1 MKDNERQLHKD
12 TLPEEAETPAEK
24 KQSIAD
30 NGETGSPAEVSKTE
44 EKIEEK
50 DTSFNKKKK
59 IRLLVSA
66 IAAIITMTF
75 FGLSYTFF
83 SVMTMSI
90 VFVACVGVIALAV
103 VSLFRDWDTP
113 YKLSITALYI
123 GAVFLVVYFALNK
136 SGLLSS
142 IDSADDVVNYINNSG
157 GVAEVIFVLANF
169 LQVTIIP
176 IPSTITTTAGALL
189 FEGIWKP
196 LYLTVIGLVIG
207 SMFAFFLGRVLGVRF
222 ANWLVGE
229 KTIAKYK
236 AWTKGRDKIV
246 LFYMFIFPFFP
257 DDFLCILAGMTNY
270 TYIGFFFLQ
279 VFSRTLGTLT
289 TILIAKGIV
298 SIPFYGWWLAL
309 WAVIIILVIVLL
321 IYTIKYS
328 EKIEQFVMKIIDKL
342 TFGLTSKKRLEKES
356 AEAAKSADAA
366 AEQSKEN
373 GAETP
378 PDGQGEVK

>member
-1 MKDNERQLHKD
+1 M
-12 TLPEEAETPAEK
+12 
-24 KQSIAD
+24 I
-30 NGETGSPAEVSKTE
+30 
-44 EKIEEK
+44 
-50 DTSFNKKKK
+50 
-59 IRLLVSA
+59 
-66 IAAIITMTF
+66 
-75 FGLSYTFF
+75 
-83 SVMTMSI
+83 
-90 VFVACVGVIALAV
+90 
-103 VSLFRDWDTP
+103 
-113 YKLSITALYI
+113 
-123 GAVFLVVYFALNK
+123 VYFALNK

-142 IDSADDVVNYINNSG
+142 INSADDVVNYINNSG

-236 AWTKGRDKIV
+236 AMTKGRDKIV

-328 EKIEQFVMKIIDKL
+328 EKIEQFVMKVIDKL

>member
-1 MKDNERQLHKD
+1 MKDNESQLHKD
-12 TLPEEAETPAEK
+12 TLPEEGNAPAEK
-24 KQSIAD
+24 PESILEKSE
-30 NGETGSPAEVSKTE
+30 GVSPAEQSKTE
-44 EKIEEK
+44 EQ

-59 IRLLVSA
+59 VRLLVSA

-75 FGLSYTFF
+75 FGLSYTYF
-83 SVMTMSI
+83 SVMLMSI
-90 VFVACVGVIALAV
+90 IFVACVGVIALAV
-103 VSLFRDWDTP
+103 VALFRDWETV
-113 YKLSITALYI
+113 YKLSITVLYI
-123 GAVFLVVYFALNK
+123 GAIFLIVYFALNK

-142 IDSADDVVNYINNSG
+142 INSADDVVNYINNSG

-189 FEGIWKP
+189 FDGIWKP

-236 AWTKGRDKIV
+236 AMTKGRDKIV

-309 WAVIIILVIVLL
+309 WAALIILVIVLL

-342 TFGLTSKKRLEKES
+342 TFGLTSKKRLEKEA
-356 AEAAKSADAA
+356 AEAAKNEETASDSS
-366 AEQSKEN
+366 QEN
-373 GAETP
+373 GEDVPT
-378 PDGQGEVK
+378 DEQGETK